1 MQTHEI
7 IMCKLYKRLMLFTVT
22 FAIITIHKKVG
33 TYYKVI
39 EYMNLH
45 EQCLLRYL
53 QNPDELSY
61 STEILKL
68 NNFILEK
75 QFVLKN
81 FVAKSSSFNYTERT
95 K

>member
-1 MQTHEI
+1 
-7 IMCKLYKRLMLFTVT
+7 
-22 FAIITIHKKVG
+22 
-33 TYYKVI
+33 
-39 EYMNLH
+39 MNLH

-53 QNPDELSY
+53 KNPDELSY

-75 QFVLKN
+75 RFIVKN
-81 FVAKSSSFNYTERT
+81 FVAKSFTIGYTDEI

>member
-1 MQTHEI
+1 
-7 IMCKLYKRLMLFTVT
+7 
-22 FAIITIHKKVG
+22 
-33 TYYKVI
+33 
-39 EYMNLH
+39 MNLH

-53 QNPDELSY
+53 QKPDELSY

-75 QFVLKN
+75 RFLIKY
-81 FVAKSSSFNYTERT
+81 FVAKTSLINYTENV